1 MSREGEAA
9 RALMQEIYLQE
20 LALSVYR
27 IFLPRLRDA
36 KACAI
41 IDTYLQG
48 ERFRTAQ
55 IETWLQRAGIDA
67 APALRSMFRAA
78 GALYGYLTVWLGTR
92 MMLRIILS
100 ASKRASRR
108 ACGALGDG
116 SSPDLVFLST
126 LRARNEGDLLDALT
140 QHMIDTQPRP
150 QT

>member
-27 IFLPRLRDA
+27 IYIPRIRDA

-41 IDTYLQG
+41 LETYLKS
-48 ERFRTAQ
+48 ERFRTTQ
-55 IETWLQRAGIDA
+55 IETWLQRAGVEA
-67 APALRSMFRAA
+67 ASALRALFRAA
-78 GALYGYLTVWLGTR
+78 GTLYGYLTSWLGTR
-92 MMLRIILS
+92 VMLRIVLS

-126 LRARNEGDLLDALT
+126 LRARNEGDLLDSLT
-140 QHMIDTQPRP
+140 QHLIDTQPRP
-150 QT
+150 QI

>member
-1 MSREGEAA
+1 MSREGDAA

-27 IFLPRLRDA
+27 IYLPRLRDPGGR
-36 KACAI
+36 AI
-41 IDTYLQG
+41 LETYLKG

-55 IETWLQRAGIDA
+55 IETYLQRAGVVA
-67 APALRSMFRAA
+67 TPALRSLFRRA
-78 GALYGYLTVWLGTR
+78 GALYGYLTASLGTR

-140 QHMIDTQPRP
+140 QHLIDTRPRP
-150 QT
+150 QV

>member
-27 IFLPRLRDA
+27 IYLPRLRDA

-41 IDTYLQG
+41 LQTYLKG
-48 ERFRTAQ
+48 ERFRTTQ
-55 IETWLQRAGIDA
+55 IETWLQRVEVDA

-108 ACGALGDG
+108 ACHELGDG

-126 LRARNEGDLLDALT
+126 LRARNEGDLLDSLT
-140 QHMIDTQPRP
+140 QHLIDTQPRP